1 MRRLHHLVLC
11 LAAALLAAVFALLG
25 ASPASAHNALEGSD
39 PADGA
44 VLAAAP
50 AQVSFDF
57 KTAVPLDTA
66 TVQVIDASGARTDAT
81 LAHGATDDVLVA
93 TLPPL
98 AAGETILRWR
108 LVGPDGHPLTGR
120 VSLTVSPPA
129 TTAAPRTAPATTTP
143 GAAAAPPA
151 TTAPPPPPSTP
162 VDTGASGVDA
172 GARVDEP
179 LPVPDALRWVFR
191 YGSYLAVMAII
202 GIVLAD
208 RYIWRGA
215 ARDPILRQ
223 VVQSSLV
230 AVAVLAVLQ
239 LLVVASDIADAAPW
253 AALGSLDA
261 ALNTGAGIALA
272 ARVLLAGVL
281 WALLFRTSDAEEE
294 VRRSAVALSA
304 FAILGTWA
312 WAGHSSTQRWAEL
325 GMPVDIAHHAAAAL
339 WIAGLLIVG
348 VFAAQQLSGAH
359 LASVVERLS
368 TAAGVAV
375 AVIVLTGI
383 VQSLRLV
390 GSPGDLF
397 AADHGKYLAVK
408 LVVVAAML
416 GVASLNRRSVR
427 NGHLRAAG
435 AAGSGVD
442 TQRLRR
448 SILVEFALGLIVIG
462 ITSVMVVSPPS
473 TADADGTA
481 MRPTAINNYSS

>member
-11 LAAALLAAVFALLG
+11 LTTALLAAVLALLG

-66 TVQVIDASGARTDAT
+66 SVQVIDASGARTDAT
-81 LAHGATDDVLVA
+81 LTHGATDDVLVA

-98 AAGETILRWR
+98 GAGETTLRWR

-129 TTAAPRTAPATTTP
+129 TTVAPRTAAASTP
-143 GAAAAPPA
+143 GAAAAEPA
-151 TTAPPPPPSTP
+151 TTTPPPPPSTP
-162 VDTGASGVDA
+162 ADAGASGADA
-172 GARVDEP
+172 GALADE
-179 LPVPDALRWVFR
+179 LPVPDALRWVLR

-223 VVQSSLV
+223 IVHWSLV
-230 AVAVLAVLQ
+230 TVAILAVLQ
-239 LLVVASDIADAAPW
+239 LLVVASDIADAPPW

-261 ALNTGAGIALA
+261 ALNTGAGIALI

-281 WALLFRTSDAEEE
+281 WALLFRTSDAEED
-294 VRRSAVALSA
+294 VRRSAIALSA

-325 GMPVDIAHHAAAAL
+325 GMPVDIAHHAAAAV

-348 VFAAQQLSGAH
+348 VFATRRLSGAP
-359 LASVVERLS
+359 LATVVERLS

-375 AVIVLTGI
+375 AAIVVTGV

-397 AADHGKYLAVK
+397 AADHGTYLAVK
-408 LVVVAAML
+408 LLVVAAML
-416 GVASLNRRSVR
+416 GVAALNRRSIR
-427 NGHLRAAG
+427 AGHLRSAG
-435 AAGSGVD
+435 AANSGV
-442 TQRLRR
+442 
-448 SILVEFALGLIVIG
+448 
-462 ITSVMVVSPPS
+462 
-473 TADADGTA
+473 
-481 MRPTAINNYSS
+481 